1 MSGIVDINHRCMF
14 QSHGL
19 ECRAEVF
26 RGIVRQEVAYFDE
39 AETGVLTSRLGSD
52 CHAVARAAAT
62 NINVALRNSLQCIGK
77 SQTSNYFPCKSVQ
90 MSAFRGFELQRRL
103 TKLRQHILFSYGG
116 KKSSVQEPVHAFILE
131 VVNLS
136 CIILLCIKLHLFS

>member
-1 MSGIVDINHRCMF
+1 MSSSEMNCLDRMLTIDREYVSRKIVSWAIGFAAGCVSGIVDFKHRCMF

-62 NINVALRNSLQCIGK
+62 NINVALRNSLQCIGE
-77 SQTSNYFPCKSVQ
+77 SLTSNCFPCKSVQ
-90 MSAFRGFELQRRL
+90 MSAFRVEL
-103 TKLRQHILFSYGG
+103 
-116 KKSSVQEPVHAFILE
+116 
-131 VVNLS
+131 
-136 CIILLCIKLHLFS
+136 